1 MIFMNSSAQ
10 KLEIEFWKAI
20 EKSAEG
26 LKKAGVL
33 FSAGVDSAVIAK
45 AVSAKVS
52 KTVLFC
58 AGLENSQDLKFA
70 EKSSAEMNLELVEK
84 IISEKEIG
92 PALSQ
97 VRKILA
103 PLGLDDSL
111 NLQIGVSEFFAM
123 KAAKDSGFKVI
134 FMGQGGDELFAGYD
148 RFRKTVEEKGLKS
161 VNAEC
166 KRLFAK
172 AARVDL
178 KRDNAIA
185 KSLGLE
191 LRLPF
196 CEKEFAKFCLK
207 IPAKEKIHSKDDFL
221 RKHALR
227 KLAEK
232 IGVPEISYNRP
243 KKAMQYGS
251 SVGKKVIKLLD

>member
-1 MIFMNSSAQ
+1 MILMDSTAE

-20 EKSAEG
+20 GKSTKG
-26 LKKAGVL
+26 LEKAGVL

-45 AVSAKVS
+45 AVSARVP

-70 EKSSAEMNLELVEK
+70 EKSSEQMNLELVEK
-84 IISEKEIG
+84 IISEKEVK
-92 PALSQ
+92 PALLQ

-103 PLGLDDSL
+103 PLQLDDSL

-123 KAAKDSGFKVI
+123 KAAKQAGFNVI
-134 FMGQGGDELFAGYD
+134 FMGQGADELFAGYD
-148 RFRKTVEEKGLKS
+148 RFRKTVEEKGIKA

-178 KRDNAIA
+178 KRDKAIA
-185 KSLGLE
+185 ESFGLE

-196 CEKEFAKFCLK
+196 CEKEFAEFCLK
-207 IPAKEKIHSKDDFL
+207 IPAKEKIHSQNDLL

-232 IGVPEISYNRP
+232 IGVPEISYSRL

-251 SVGKKVIKLLD
+251 SVGKKVIKLLR